1 MTTIRPATSADLP
14 AIAEIHLKGWLL
26 AYGTFMPADQLAA
39 MQPER
44 RLPLWQDWLAERE
57 KLILVGSIGEEIDGF
72 LLGGPVKDH
81 DITTGSLSGFDCEI
95 YSLHT
100 RERVQGKG
108 LGRALIG
115 ASAAHW
121 ASNDKSAL
129 MLWAYSDNAYRK
141 FYEKI
146 GGALI
151 AEGIDDGIPD
161 VAYGWRDL
169 SKLIG
174 NKTEQTS
181 PSPLPSPAADEDRPL
196 PTVGEGMSV

>member
-1 MTTIRPATSADLP
+1 MTTIRKAVEADLP
-14 AIAEIHLKGWLL
+14 VIAEIHLKGWEL
-26 AYGTFMPADQLAA
+26 AYGAFLPADQLGA
-39 MQPER
+39 MQPEK
-44 RLPLWQDWLAERE
+44 RLPLWQGWLADPK
-57 KLILVGSIGEEIDGF
+57 KLILVGSVGNEIDGF

-81 DITTGSLSGFDCEI
+81 DIRKGHLSGFDCEI
-95 YSLHT
+95 YSLHA

-115 ASAAHW
+115 AAATHW
-121 ASNDKSAL
+121 AEAGKSAL

-146 GGALI
+146 GGELI

-174 NKTEQTS
+174 NGSEQNT
-181 PSPLPSPAADEDRPL
+181 PSPLPSPAR
-196 PTVGEGMSV
+196 GEGVSV